1 MRVVAC
7 QAPDLNAK
15 DNIDWNSKKST
26 DDIQNI
32 NEKNV
37 IVYRMRKWKYLALAR
52 NRRVNTDDLML
63 NKKKQQNTKKND
75 KGKKLNTIK
84 TIQTEKSLNEFIT
97 NK

>member
-1 MRVVAC
+1 
-7 QAPDLNAK
+7 
-15 DNIDWNSKKST
+15 
-26 DDIQNI
+26 
-32 NEKNV
+32 
-37 IVYRMRKWKYLALAR
+37 MRKWKYLALAR